1 MPIFYIRIIASVLW
15 AGMMTSF
22 CLAQY
27 PDRDAPIPNDDFV
40 IGMYSFIN
48 TDQDEEPNA
57 EFCDKLNYQVYTSLT
72 IQGQYPSSQLN
83 VLREDGFN
91 TVQRYQPSNYATS
104 DAYIVTLVRLVAQNG
119 MKLLLNAHNFYH
131 PTSKDTGINIY
142 DNSLD
147 QNQKALLPEYNCKA
161 IPNYDQLIQRIY
173 TVRPYLAGIWGHQ
186 MAEEP
191 AYFHYYN
198 KTNHHVDYA
207 DTTKNYY
214 TEVPVNNV
222 AEAVNYF
229 RERLAEKASHQK
241 LTIMEAYHHGRI
253 HDNRNDGQGVY
264 NPQDYI
270 KNVKAD
276 AFFEGSYV
284 AFNPTAWMRV
294 KKSNLDQPHYLG
306 PMWNIDYA
314 RKYIPEVHKVI
325 SIERRSNPG
334 MEAHFHTDT
343 TLKNAN
349 WLWFQTY
356 QSIVK
361 GVQGVWFW
369 ELVDTYAPDEKEFAI
384 NDPKRLD
391 RFTRPY
397 FPKRY
402 RLFVA
407 HLARELAYLNACG
420 LLKPQTAIASKTD
433 NTDALGLLPDVA
445 TYVKPALKAAK
456 IKKKYHPEF
465 LQECYGINYTIRAFK
480 GDTVLILTNPLPIPV
495 SATINISKAF
505 PGRTTLDVLFTN
517 SLDVTKRTYKTQRDS
532 GIDWENKSVRDHIP
546 LKADV
551 RGNVPITLGA
561 CDVWVIRIKK

>member
-1 MPIFYIRIIASVLW
+1 MPIFYIRIIAGVLW

-22 CLAQY
+22 CYAQY
-27 PDRDAPIPNDDFV
+27 PNPDAPIPNDDFV

-48 TDQDEEPNA
+48 TDQDEESNA
-57 EFCDKLNYQVYTSLT
+57 EFCDKLNYQVYTSPT
-72 IQGQYPSSQLN
+72 MQGQYPSSQLN

-91 TVQRYQPSNYATS
+91 TVQRYQPANYATS
-104 DAYIVTLVRLVAQNG
+104 DIYIVTLVRLVVQNG
-119 MKLLLNAHNFYH
+119 MKILLNAHNFYH
-131 PTSKDTGINIY
+131 PTSQDTGINIY

-147 QNQKALLPEYNCKA
+147 QKQKALLPEYNCKA
-161 IPNYDQLIQRIY
+161 IPNYDQLIERLY

-198 KTNHHVDYA
+198 KTNHHVDYG

-222 AEAVNYF
+222 AQAVNYF

-241 LTIMEAYHHGRI
+241 LTIMDAYHHGRI
-253 HDNRNDGQGVY
+253 HDNRNDGQGIY

-270 KNVKAD
+270 KNVKAN

-284 AFNPTAWMRV
+284 GFNPTAWMRA
-294 KKSNLDQPHYLG
+294 KKSNLDQLHYLG

-325 SIERRSNPG
+325 NIERGKSTA

-369 ELVDTYAPDEKEFAI
+369 ELVDTYAPDEKEFPI

-420 LLKPQTAIASKTD
+420 LLKPQTAIASKSD
-433 NTDALGLLPDVA
+433 NPDPLGILPDVA

-456 IKKKYHPEF
+456 IKKKYHSEF

-495 SATINISKAF
+495 SMTINISKAF
-505 PGRTTLDVLFTN
+505 IGRTTLDVLFTK
-517 SLDVTKRTYKTQRDS
+517 SLDVTKRSYKTQRDT
-532 GIDWENKSVRDHIP
+532 GIDWENKSVRDHIL

-551 RGNVPITLGA
+551 KGDVPITMGA